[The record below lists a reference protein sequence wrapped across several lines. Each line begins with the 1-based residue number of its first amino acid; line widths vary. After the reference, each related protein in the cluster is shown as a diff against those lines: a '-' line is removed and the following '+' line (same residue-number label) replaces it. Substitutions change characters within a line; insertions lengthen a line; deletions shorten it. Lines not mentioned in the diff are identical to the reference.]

1 MDSSKPGKFLPLPD
15 GAVAPTPVGEPRNDD
30 DDDVAVSGGF
40 VDEIQGFDG
49 AVKSMNLKLTD
60 GRARM
65 VGSGGRACQGK
76 TDAPL
81 RE

>member
-1 MDSSKPGKFLPLPD
+1 MNSSKLKELLPPPAD
-15 GAVAPTPVGEPRNDD
+15 GAVAPIPVGEPYDG
-30 DDDVAVSGGF
+30 ATMGEGF
-40 VDEIQGFDG
+40 VEEVQGFSQ
-49 AVKSMNLKLTD
+49 AVKTMNLKLTD

-65 VGSGGRACQGK
+65 VGVGGRACHGK